1 MTRIL
6 QMQGHPPAICSRLS
20 REHVTGRQIVSARV
34 PSHGKWRERMKDFSN
49 ASFSPDLIR
58 AMDEALEGAVA
69 TLPHPISSMRV
80 QTIAESILRSA
91 KEGESNPKTLQTMAL
106 VEMQL
111 RSDER

>member
-6 QMQGHPPAICSRLS
+6 QMQGHLPRFVPDLS
-20 REHVTGRQIVSARV
+20 RKHVTGQQLVSARV
-34 PSHGKWRERMKDFSN
+34 PSHGKWRARMKDFSN

-69 TLPHPISSMRV
+69 TLPHPVSSMRV

-91 KEGESNPKTLQTMAL
+91 KEGESKPQDIANNGLGRDATSI
-106 VEMQL
+106 
-111 RSDER
+111 R